1 MKKPKTTIVSNRD
14 RRTFMK
20 VAGFGLALP
29 MLESA
34 GAEKPPE
41 TQHTSRAKRFVAI
54 GTYLGFHTP
63 SWFPK
68 KPGSRYVMSRVLEP
82 IERHRERFTLISGLD
97 HRAPNGHA
105 NWRNFLTGSGTPS
118 LSLDQMIAQH
128 VGDQTRFSSLQ
139 LTCGSANG
147 NSQMSFTR
155 EGVPLP
161 MIGRPSIVFANL
173 FSSDTDKKR
182 MRYVLDSG
190 RSVLDLVLDEAK
202 SLEQRVSRTD
212 KQKLGEYFSSVRDV
226 EKKIQKRRAWLDRP
240 SPSVDFTLPKFDPV
254 APDLSL
260 ECEELMYE
268 LMSLALET
276 DSTRVITLLVPGAG
290 QVFTIDGEKLIAGYH
305 GLSHHGHDPAKI
317 TDFNR
322 IGIEHVTRFGRFLD
336 ALQGKKDAH
345 GRGLLDSTIVLYSS
359 GMGDANTHNNSNL
372 PVLIAGGDFKHGRY
386 HAINREQ
393 ESPNTPLFGDLFVT
407 FMQQMGIECNRFA
420 NASGNMNEFL
430 L

>member
-1 MKKPKTTIVSNRD
+1 MVETRRD
-14 RRTFMK
+14 RRTFLR
-20 VAGFGLALP
+20 AGGVGLALP

-34 GAEKPPE
+34 SAEESTKHHPE
-41 TQHTSRAKRFVAI
+41 SRAQRFVAI

-68 KPGSRYVMSRVLEP
+68 ESGKRYEISKVLKP
-82 IERHRERFTLISGLD
+82 IERHRDRFTLLSGLD

-118 LSLDQMIAQH
+118 VSLDQVIAAE
-128 VGDQTRFSSLQ
+128 VGDRTRFSSLQ

-147 NSQMSFTR
+147 SGQISFTR

-161 MIGRPSIVFANL
+161 MIGRPSVVFARL
-173 FSSDTDKKR
+173 FSSDSDKAR
-182 MRYVLDSG
+182 MRYVLESG

-202 SLEQRVSRTD
+202 SLERRVSPTD
-212 KQKLGEYFSSVRDV
+212 QRKLGEFFSSVRDV
-226 EKKIQKRRAWLDRP
+226 EKKIQKRREWLDRP
-240 SPSVDFTLPKFDPV
+240 SPKVDYELPKFDPV

-260 ECEELMYE
+260 ECETMMYDLMA
-268 LMSLALET
+268 LALET

-305 GLSHHGHDPAKI
+305 GLSHHGHDPNKI
-317 TDFNR
+317 ADFNR
-322 IGIEHVTRFGRFLD
+322 IGIEHVTRFGAFLD
-336 ALQGKKDAH
+336 QLRSKQDSLGQS
-345 GRGLLDSTIVLYSS
+345 LLDSTIVLYSS

-372 PVLIAGGDFKHGRY
+372 PVLVAGGPFKHGSY
-386 HAINREQ
+386 HAIDRTKQ
-393 ESPNTPLFGDLFVT
+393 SQNTPLFGDLFIS
-407 FMQQMGIECNRFA
+407 FMQQMGIERDRFA
-420 NASGNMNEFL
+420 NASRNMNEFL